1 MRRSCWFL
9 VLTVMLAGC
18 DAFRAHPD
26 WAAQAAD
33 IRLPPVRLAVVMASV
48 KGLKPTRPS
57 GLFAGRMW
65 IDYTLATN
73 LFATRGNYTDSAFIA
88 DVMWADITELRGV
101 RWHDSL
107 VSLRAHLSP
116 SAVDSAFKAGDARQ
130 LQHILIRA
138 DSGSPDSVMR
148 KARATAEQVLAR
160 LRKGEDF
167 GKLASEM
174 SDDPGSKFRNGVLPV
189 EPRGRWN
196 KDFDAV
202 GWKLA
207 PGQLSDVF
215 STRFGYH
222 VMRRPTFKESE
233 TAFHDYLLKSA
244 GANVDSTYFDSL
256 PIRWHLEIMPKAPA
270 IIRAAMEEPDAIKD
284 SSAVLARYTGG
295 VLPLSTLIRWS
306 NALPIQFTERLG
318 GQADSELVRFVH
330 LIGQNVLLLKEADS
344 AHVLLDADDWT
355 SLKERYTKGID
366 SLRIALDVTN
376 PSFADSAAAPGARE
390 RLVAERVDSLFSR
403 TASSGNR
410 LPPLPFQLGPAIRRR
425 YPHALSDAGV
435 EDALAY
441 LRDINSDS
449 AAAAAP
455 KRMKPG
461 AVPQGAGV
469 MPTTNPA
476 PVPLTPGKRP

>member
-9 VLTVMLAGC
+9 VLTVMLVGC

-33 IRLPPVRLAVVMASV
+33 IKLTPAQLAVMMTAV

-65 IDYTLATN
+65 VDYTLTTN
-73 LFATRGNYTDSAFIA
+73 LFATKGNYTDSAFIA

-107 VSLRAHLSP
+107 VSVRAHLSP
-116 SAVDSAFKAGDARQ
+116 SAVDSAFNAGDARQ

-148 KARATAEQVLAR
+148 KAKATAERALAR
-160 LRKGEDF
+160 LKKGEDF
-167 GKLASEM
+167 GKVASEM

-207 PGQLSDVF
+207 PGQVSNVF
-215 STRFGYH
+215 NTRFGFH

-233 TAFHDYLLKSA
+233 TAFHDYLMKAASA
-244 GANVDSTYFDSL
+244 NIDSTYFDSL
-256 PIRWHLEIMPKAPA
+256 PIRWHLEVKPKAPA
-270 IIRAAMEEPDAIKD
+270 IIRAAMERPDAIKD
-284 SSAVLARYTGG
+284 SSAVLATYNGG
-295 VLPLSTLIRWS
+295 TLPLSTLIRWS

-344 AHVLLDADDWT
+344 AHVVLDPEDWAN
-355 SLKERYTKGID
+355 LKERYTKGID
-366 SLRIALDVTN
+366 SVRIALDVTN
-376 PSFADSAAAPGARE
+376 PGFADSAAAPGARE
-390 RLVAERVDSLFSR
+390 RMVAERVDSLFSR
-403 TASSGNR
+403 TAGSGKR

-425 YPHALSDAGV
+425 YPHAISEAGV

-441 LRDINSDS
+441 LRDMNSDS

-455 KRMKPG
+455 KRSKPG
-461 AVPQGAGV
+461 APGAGV
-469 MPTTNPA
+469 IPTTSPA
-476 PVPLTPGKRP
+476 PIPLTPGQRP